1 MILEKVY
8 DELNARIDS
17 IERMAGGEGS
27 DISELETAVSALDV
41 TVNGTAEADGLVDK
55 VSDLETA
62 VSTLDETVNGTA
74 EVDGLVDDMAQAQQ
88 DILSLQEAITTEGGA
103 SIIFCGNLDPSDS
116 GYVPVKATPG
126 KAYLIYVM
134 MQIGSSL
141 SDSITLHNV
150 TEPAKTIDVAVDA
163 NHAGIIYIV
172 TPDEDTTSIGVNIA
186 SGLTAG
192 KYGFVVVD
200 LNKDIADLNLS
211 AQNGI
216 TTYSVK
222 DGQTRVIGT
231 TQYSL
236 EMAAP
241 IVIAACVDGANWDHS
256 VLEISNPDSQGFS
269 MPALNDG
276 TISQIVKAKLNRKVN
291 DRKAAYMKL
300 TQSYAQGAFI
310 YLNNSLF
317 TEV

>member
-8 DELNARIDS
+8 DELNARIDKV
-17 IERMAGGEGS
+17 EQLVGGDSG
-27 DISELETAVSALDV
+27 DISALEEAVEALDV
-41 TVNGTAEADGLVDK
+41 TVNGTTETDGLVDT
-55 VSDLETA
+55 VSEL
-62 VSTLDETVNGTA
+62 SN
-74 EVDGLVDDMAQAQQ
+74 DMDQAQQ
-88 DILSLQEAITTEGGA
+88 DILALQEAITTEGGA
-103 SIIFCGNLDPSDS
+103 SIIFCGNLDPNDS

-172 TPDEDTTSIGVNIA
+172 TPDEGTTSIGVNVA
-186 SGLTAG
+186 AGLSSG

-200 LNKDIADLNLS
+200 LDKDLADLNLS
-211 AQNGI
+211 AQGCI
-216 TTYSVK
+216 TAYSVK

-276 TISQIVKAKLNRKVN
+276 TISQIVKAKLNRKVS